1 MTNRTKWL
9 IALPFVFLVAF
20 LLPALIARG
29 WWWFANDWAE
39 ILFVALT
46 AGMWLAATAFVD
58 IEQPRGPR
66 DATDNL
72 IALGLIA
79 AAPAAVIDRVYG
91 LAARLPVGVS
101 ILGVALATAAIFLGV
116 SARVALG
123 SAFRPRATAGPAVH
137 LVRSGP
143 YRWVRH
149 PLYAAALLWAT
160 GWPLIVASFAG
171 AAVALVFLLPAL
183 VRRMSREE
191 ADLQRVLGATYV
203 HYCCHTWRLV
213 PFLY

>member
-29 WWWFANDWAE
+29 WWFANDWAE
-39 ILFVALT
+39 MLFVALT

-66 DATDNL
+66 DTTDNL
-72 IALGLIA
+72 VALGLIA
-79 AAPAAVIDRVYG
+79 AVPAAVIDRVYG

-101 ILGVALATAAIFLGV
+101 ILGVAIATAAIFLGV
-116 SARVALG
+116 SARISLG
-123 SAFRPRATAGPAVH
+123 GAFRPRAAAGPAVQ
-137 LVRSGP
+137 LVRDGP

-149 PLYAAALLWAT
+149 PMYAAALLWAV
-160 GWPLIVASFAG
+160 GWPLIIASFAG
-171 AAVALVFLLPAL
+171 AAVALAFLVPAL
-183 VRRMSREE
+183 ARRMSREE
-191 ADLQRVLGATYV
+191 ADLRRVLGAEYAE
-203 HYCCHTWRLV
+203 YCRHTWQLV